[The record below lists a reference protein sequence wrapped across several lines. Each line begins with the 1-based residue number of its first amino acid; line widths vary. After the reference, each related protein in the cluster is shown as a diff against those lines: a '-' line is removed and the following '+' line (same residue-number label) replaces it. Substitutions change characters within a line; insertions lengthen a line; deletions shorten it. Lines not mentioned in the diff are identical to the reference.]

1 MFDKETVLDGVTIE
15 GGRHTVESGS
25 VSEGYLPND
34 GAGVLMGEN
43 AILRDC
49 VVRYCSVAGRGAAV
63 YNGGGRVEKCLIYNN
78 VNASGDGGGVYIDGF
93 GIVSRCI
100 IANNKARN
108 GGGVYMKKGKVAD
121 HAILALS
128 VVANNENTANGAVY
142 ADQSGN
148 LIHNTI
154 VNNYTST
161 STDESDDNA
170 SHTGG
175 VYVNGYCYAVNN
187 IIWNN
192 GIKRPEGSLA
202 SSATQQAQIYASNA
216 TAANV
221 RFYNNALS
229 SPNSAVWNNVYQSG
243 TISLGANAADCVF
256 KLNDNGAAQYGSWN
270 QIIDCIGLQSSWN
283 TIDYY
288 WPTKNGAS
296 LRSSG
301 LPQYMFDAELLFRP
315 AADIIGAIFNSYT
328 IGAYYSDVVDFRPAL
343 LRRDGKDVVR
353 LYVDPN
359 GSKADGDGS
368 SWSNNAPSLHDALV
382 YFENLDVY
390 VRYT

>member
-1 MFDKETVLDGVTIE
+1 M
-15 GGRHTVESGS
+15 
-25 VSEGYLPND
+25 
-34 GAGVLMGEN
+34 
-43 AILRDC
+43 
-49 VVRYCSVAGRGAAV
+49 
-63 YNGGGRVEKCLIYNN
+63 
-78 VNASGDGGGVYIDGF
+78 
-93 GIVSRCI
+93 
-100 IANNKARN
+100 
-108 GGGVYMKKGKVAD
+108 AD

-142 ADQSGN
+142 TDQSGN

-256 KLNDNGAAQYGSWN
+256 KLNDVGA
-270 QIIDCIGLQSSWN
+270 
-283 TIDYY
+283 
-288 WPTKNGAS
+288 
-296 LRSSG
+296 
-301 LPQYMFDAELLFRP
+301 
-315 AADIIGAIFNSYT
+315 
-328 IGAYYSDVVDFRPAL
+328 
-343 LRRDGKDVVR
+343 
-353 LYVDPN
+353 
-359 GSKADGDGS
+359 
-368 SWSNNAPSLHDALV
+368 
-382 YFENLDVY
+382 
-390 VRYT
+390 